1 MLDAGEARERRPAV
15 AQPHLPPAPRQHQSG
30 LFIGRLGTDLVFVLG
45 LHRGKVE
52 ITAEAVR
59 DTLLYH
65 STVTA
70 TGATVVVLVA
80 LRADPAEV
88 RINRNISV

>member
-1 MLDAGEARERRPAV
+1 MSNEPAV
-15 AQPHLPPAPRQHQSG
+15 APPHLPLALRQHQS
-30 LFIGRLGTDLVFVLG
+30 LVCRLGTDLVFVLG